1 MFYTKLATRNMLMN
15 KPVYFPFL
23 FSMIFIVILN
33 FLMYVM
39 LKNEG
44 MAKMPNA
51 QAVRSM
57 FSLGLIVIMI
67 FSIIFSIY
75 TNGFLNKHRK
85 KELGLYNVLGLDKK
99 AIALMLLMESFFSL
113 LLSLIGG
120 LLIGSIFSKYLFLIL
135 KKLTGF
141 GEHFTFQLTGEMF
154 YLTTFFHIL
163 IFICLFLINVIS
175 LVRASPTALLQG
187 SNVGEREPKARWLLS
202 LVGLVCLAI
211 GYYLALTIESPLS
224 ALYTFFYAILLV
236 IFGTYIV
243 MITFSITLLKFLKN
257 RPSIYY
263 HPKAFINISGMLY
276 RMKQNGMGLA
286 SICVLSTMVLVTI
299 SSTVGLFAG
308 KEDSLR
314 NQHPFDVEIVTKRT
328 DEAIEPRFLELMQ
341 EYDIIPNEFFVFNDY
356 VELPTLIKEGT
367 TFKESSRRDFLEK
380 QTGAT
385 IHLVDMEMM
394 TTEEY
399 ERFSGKKIALSDDD
413 AYVYT
418 SADQLDE
425 LQLGTKTFQVT
436 ALDDF
441 PFSKHEASLVDKYT
455 VVVKDRSVLEDI
467 VMNSQINTTIGT
479 RIALNFTAEG
489 EREPFVEAVNQ
500 FVQEMNAN
508 VGETSEVYASFES
521 IDQSRKDISELVGGF
536 LFIGVIFSLS
546 FIVATGLIIY
556 YKQISE
562 GYEDAYRFE
571 VMQKVGMSHKEV
583 KQTIRSQVM
592 MVFFFPM
599 LLAIVH
605 LLFASPII
613 QKLLLLFGFQNQIL
627 YMTVTGI
634 AVLVFS
640 LCYFIVYLRTSKVYY
655 QIVERQHS

>member
-1 MFYTKLATRNMLMN
+1 MFYTKLATRNILKN

-44 MAKMPNA
+44 MTKMPNA

-57 FSLGLIVIMI
+57 FNLGLIVIMI
-67 FSIIFSIY
+67 FSVIFSIY

-99 AIALMLLMESFFSL
+99 AIGWMLFIESILSF
-113 LLSLIGG
+113 LLSLGGG

-141 GEHFTFQLTGEMF
+141 GEHFTFQLTAEMF
-154 YLTTFFHIL
+154 YLTALFHAF
-163 IFICLFLINVIS
+163 IFLSLFLINLLS
-175 LVRASPTALLQG
+175 LRRANPTELLRG
-187 SNVGEREPKARWLLS
+187 SNVGEREPKARWFLS
-202 LVGLVCLAI
+202 VIGLICLGI
-211 GYYLALTIESPLS
+211 GYYLSLTIESPLS

-243 MITFSITLLKFLKN
+243 MITFSISLLKFLKN
-257 RPSIYY
+257 RSSIYY
-263 HPKAFINISGMLY
+263 RPKAFINISGMLY

-314 NQHPFDVEIVTKRT
+314 NQHPFDMQLGTQT
-328 DEAIEPRFLELMQ
+328 TGEAIEPKLTELME
-341 EYDIIPNEFFVFNDY
+341 EYTITPDEFFVFNDY
-356 VELPTLIKEGT
+356 VELPTLVKEGT
-367 TFKESSRRDFLEK
+367 KFNESSQRDFLEK
-380 QTGAT
+380 QKGANLN
-385 IHLVDMEMM
+385 LVDMEIM
-394 TTEEY
+394 TAEEY
-399 ERFSGKKIALSDDD
+399 EMFSGKKIILSADD

-418 SADQLDE
+418 SAEQLDE

-441 PFSKHEASLVDKYT
+441 PFSTHEASLIDRYT

-489 EREPFVEAVNQ
+489 DRESFVEAVSR
-500 FVQEMNAN
+500 FVQELNAN
-508 VGETSEVYASFES
+508 AGETTEMYAYFES
-521 IDQSRKDISELVGGF
+521 IDQSRKDMSELVGGF

-583 KQTIRSQVM
+583 KQTIRSQVL
-592 MVFFFPM
+592 MVFFFPL

-613 QKLLLLFGFQNQIL
+613 QKLLLIFGFHNQTL
-627 YMTVTGI
+627 YIMVTALGI
-634 AVLVFS
+634 LVFS
-640 LCYFIVYLRTSKVYY
+640 LCYFIVYLQTSKIYY